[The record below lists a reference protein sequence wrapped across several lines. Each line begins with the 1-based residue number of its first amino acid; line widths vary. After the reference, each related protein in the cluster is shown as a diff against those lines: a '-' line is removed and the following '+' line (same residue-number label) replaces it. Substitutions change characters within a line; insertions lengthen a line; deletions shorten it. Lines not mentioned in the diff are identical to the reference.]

1 MIIGTKT
8 ELPDHNEVR
17 GSERS
22 FYCFL
27 SSMRTGCHLS
37 GSRLQ
42 TLLLFTYPRSNS
54 TIDRVTKVERA
65 ASTKVGG
72 CGIRYT
78 VMVEGLPR
86 FLYDEEGKWFMED
99 EVLIEVTE

>member
-1 MIIGTKT
+1 MQTIKYVKQPVAVVVTVSRDGQ
-8 ELPDHNEVR
+8 VR
-17 GSERS
+17 PKKFQWKDG
-22 FYCFL
+22 
-27 SSMRTGCHLS
+27 H
-37 GSRLQ
+37 
-42 TLLLFTYPRSNS
+42 TY
-54 TIDRVTKVERA
+54 TIDRVTKIERA
-65 ASTKVGG
+65 ASTKVVG

>member
-1 MIIGTKT
+1 MQTIKYVKQPVAVVVTVSRDGQ
-8 ELPDHNEVR
+8 VR
-17 GSERS
+17 PKKFQWKDG
-22 FYCFL
+22 
-27 SSMRTGCHLS
+27 H
-37 GSRLQ
+37 
-42 TLLLFTYPRSNS
+42 TY
-54 TIDRVTKVERA
+54 TIDRVTKIECA

>member
-1 MIIGTKT
+1 MQTIKYVKQPVAVLVAIGK
-8 ELPDHNEVR
+8 DGQVR
-17 GSERS
+17 PRK
-22 FYCFL
+22 FQWKDR
-27 SSMRTGCHLS
+27 RT
-37 GSRLQ
+37 
-42 TLLLFTYPRSNS
+42 Y
-54 TIDRVTKVERA
+54 TIERVTRIERA

-99 EVLIEVTE
+99 EVLVEVSE

>member
-1 MIIGTKT
+1 MQTIKHVKQPVAVVVTVSRDGQ
-8 ELPDHNEVR
+8 VR
-17 GSERS
+17 PKKFQWKDG
-22 FYCFL
+22 
-27 SSMRTGCHLS
+27 H
-37 GSRLQ
+37 
-42 TLLLFTYPRSNS
+42 TY